1 MEQKAIG
8 GLDFLK
14 VFDSIMEQKGI
25 GSLVFP
31 KVLVLKCNSHPHFLI
46 FFCKLG
52 FTSCKTEQ
60 PLGDM
65 EL

>member
-46 FFCKLG
+46 FFL
-52 FTSCKTEQ
+52 
-60 PLGDM
+60 
-65 EL
+65 